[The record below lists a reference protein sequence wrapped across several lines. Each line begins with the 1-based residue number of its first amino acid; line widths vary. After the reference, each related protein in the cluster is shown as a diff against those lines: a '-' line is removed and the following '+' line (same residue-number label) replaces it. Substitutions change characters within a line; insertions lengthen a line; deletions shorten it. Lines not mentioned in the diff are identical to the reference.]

1 MDVSRSCCEV
11 ICFQVIECFHCIPQ
25 ANRVVHR
32 TWKTLH
38 FVTLAIVHFWAVTM
52 SYHFCLRLIAWWK
65 SIKKLATLT
74 GSKDFTIPAE
84 PEGIDGICV
93 ALELSHHQSMANV
106 PQEDSAI
113 SGPWCQKLPIGGKSK
128 WMDGTLEDDI
138 KILDSQMFKQ
148 HLLFLA
154 VLHYTSLHEQLCTFQ
169 YNVTKMTFSKWCLL
183 NSNLMTSEDAHTVS
197 T

>member
-1 MDVSRSCCEV
+1 
-11 ICFQVIECFHCIPQ
+11 
-25 ANRVVHR
+25 
-32 TWKTLH
+32 
-38 FVTLAIVHFWAVTM
+38 M

-113 SGPWCQKLPIGGKSK
+113 SGPWCQKLPIGGKSE

-154 VLHYTSLHEQLCTFQ
+154 VLHHYMNNYAHFNIMWLKWHFLNDVCWTLTLWPVKMRTQFPLRTS
-169 YNVTKMTFSKWCLL
+169 
-183 NSNLMTSEDAHTVS
+183 HTRMVRS
-197 T
+197 DDPVAT